1 MPSHDVPRH
10 ELTELLEIT
19 FASLVEQGE
28 VDVVSDLGLSE
39 FEVQADEWTL
49 HLEGWPLAAGFLVL
63 DDEPTTDAERRNALD
78 AALDSGYVAA
88 MRQLNRS
95 TDGALAAVLMD
106 SGDPISELLVSL
118 LVETESRDLLDSL
131 DEPPAIQV

>member
-1 MPSHDVPRH
+1 MPRH
-10 ELTELLEIT
+10 ELTELLESV
-19 FASLVEQGE
+19 FASLVDQGE
-28 VDVVSDLGLSE
+28 VDVVCDLAPSE

-49 HLEGWPLAAGFLVL
+49 HLEGWPMAAGFLVL

-78 AALDSGYVAA
+78 AALDSRYLAA

-95 TDGALAAVLMD
+95 TDGALAAVLTD

-118 LVETESRDLLDSL
+118 LVETEQQDLLDSL
-131 DEPPAIQV
+131 DEAPPGSIQS